1 MSKKKNIKMTEAEKI
16 EKLREMNCSLVDN
29 YSGMGIKPFIVS
41 EENAEILAKNVENGV
56 LITKEDFQLFKELY
70 KRYDER
76 YQAYK
81 ALRDEIT
88 KINMAVKNEI
98 IGLCLVPTP
107 CGDFIRMTES
117 RNVYIPETDNSYL
130 VWSRGTKRG
139 VATGSYFPQVL
150 RSATCETL
158 DEREVRL
165 NEFVRKE
172 RVELQNFY
180 GPITDKNLT
189 AEKYKENLKELNRE
203 RFKELYTNCYLKYKA
218 FWEKED
224 ILYVSGSKEEIEIL
238 KKEVLSSI
246 PLEDRASY
254 KNKIFYDTYK
264 EW

>member
-1 MSKKKNIKMTEAEKI
+1 MSKKKNVKMTEAEKI
-16 EKLREMNCSLVDN
+16 ERLREMNCSLTDN

-70 KRYDER
+70 NRYDER

-81 ALRDEIT
+81 ALRDEIV
-88 KINMAVKNEI
+88 KIKLSVKNEI

-107 CGDFIRMTES
+107 FGDFTRMTEL

-130 VWSRGTKRG
+130 VWSRGTRKG
-139 VATGSYFPQVL
+139 VATGSSFPHVL

-158 DEREVRL
+158 DEREFRL
-165 NEFVRKE
+165 NDFVKKE
-172 RVELQNFY
+172 RAELQNFY
-180 GPITDKNLT
+180 GPIIDKNLT
-189 AEKYKENLKELNRE
+189 AGKYKENLKELNRE
-203 RFKELYTNCYLKYKA
+203 RLRELYVDFYLKYKA
-218 FWEKED
+218 FLEKED
-224 ILYVSGSKEEIEIL
+224 ILYISGSKEEIEVL

-264 EW
+264 E